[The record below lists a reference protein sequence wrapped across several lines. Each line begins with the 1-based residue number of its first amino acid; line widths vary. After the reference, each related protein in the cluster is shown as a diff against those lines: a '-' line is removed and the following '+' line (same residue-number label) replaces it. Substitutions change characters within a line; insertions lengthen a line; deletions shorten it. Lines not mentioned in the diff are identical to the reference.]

1 MPNKPVPV
9 LWTDPSQCCGCS
21 ACFVACPKCA
31 ITMKPDELG
40 FLYPV
45 IDEALCVG
53 CGACVKVC
61 AFKGKL
67 D

>member
-9 LWTDPSQCCGCS
+9 LWVDPSQCCGCS
-21 ACFVACPKCA
+21 ACFVACPKGA
-31 ITMKPDELG
+31 ITMKPDEFG

-45 IDEALCVG
+45 IDEVLCVG

>member
-1 MPNKPVPV
+1 
-9 LWTDPSQCCGCS
+9 
-21 ACFVACPKCA
+21 
-31 ITMKPDELG
+31 MKPDEFG